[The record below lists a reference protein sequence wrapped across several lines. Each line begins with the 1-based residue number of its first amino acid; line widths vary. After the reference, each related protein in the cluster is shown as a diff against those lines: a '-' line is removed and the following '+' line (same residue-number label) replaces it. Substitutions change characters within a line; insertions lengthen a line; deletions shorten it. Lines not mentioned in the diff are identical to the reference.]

1 MSPKVR
7 QPGPGSYSI
16 TPLPALVLGSTRRA
30 KRREQVGKPT
40 DSALMAKLIRELP
53 KDGVPRGNRDLR
65 DTLGWT
71 VGTYLRIKDL
81 LLEKGSIKKARGRGG
96 AVALSTHISYKGAR
110 KASSR
115 VPSGRRLSKRS
126 RVFVTHGHNDA
137 LRTEVVD
144 LLDRVDLDPVVLQD
158 QANRG
163 KTVIEKFEQ
172 HAQVAAA
179 VVILSSDDTGGK
191 SAEDQRPRARQN
203 VLIELGYFLGKLG
216 RNNVVILHDGAAEM
230 PSDLSGLL
238 TVRCSG
244 DWKLPLL
251 RELSKMVPI
260 PGTLRALL
268 DG

>member
-1 MSPKVR
+1 M
-7 QPGPGSYSI
+7 
-16 TPLPALVLGSTRRA
+16 
-30 KRREQVGKPT
+30 GKPT
-40 DSALMAKLIRELP
+40 DNVLTAKLLRELP
-53 KDGVPRGNRDLR
+53 KDGSPRGNRDLR
-65 DTLGWT
+65 ETLGWS

-81 LLEKGSIKKARGRGG
+81 LLEEGSIKKSRGRGG
-96 AVALSTHISYKGAR
+96 AVALYLQ
-110 KASSR
+110 ASSR
-115 VPSGRRLSKRS
+115 GAKKANAKDMPSHRPSKRS

-163 KTVIEKFEQ
+163 KTLVEKFEE

-179 VVILSSDDTGGK
+179 VVILSGDDMGGK
-191 SAEDQRPRARQN
+191 SGEDPRPRARQN
-203 VLIELGYFLGKLG
+203 VLLELGYFLGLLG
-216 RNNVVILHDGAAEM
+216 RSRVVVLHDGAAEI

-244 DWKLPLL
+244 DWKIPLL
-251 RELSKMVPI
+251 KELSKMVPI
-260 PGTLRALL
+260 SGTLKALL